1 MRRSLWGEFLVNVT
15 MPRLGVTMSEGKV
28 TKWLKREGD
37 TVQKGESLLEI
48 ESEKLTSVVEAEESG
63 VLRKIVVPEGS
74 DAPVGGVVGI
84 LTMPGE
90 EFTEEAVSAA
100 KPVTVEERR
109 EPARVEKP
117 EEMREIR
124 EKISPLA
131 RRLAE
136 EYGVDILKVKG
147 TGPDGRIVK
156 EDILRAAQEK
166 RPEERVELAKVAE
179 IRQMSVPRKV
189 IAEKLSR
196 SHVTAAHVTITTS
209 VDMTEAMALRE
220 RLAPEIERKA
230 GTGVSYTDIIVK
242 VVSGVLK
249 EYPILNS
256 TLEGDKIKLF
266 ADINIGVA
274 VALEDSLIV
283 PVVHNADR
291 KSLAEIATYLN
302 EKIEKVRRG
311 QLSVDE
317 VAGGTFTVSNL
328 GIYDVEVFTPII
340 NPPECAI
347 LGVGKIIQKPWVV
360 NDKVTIRPMA
370 TLSLSFDHRIIDGAK
385 AAAFLQTLK
394 ENLQKPEAL
403 VV

>member
-1 MRRSLWGEFLVNVT
+1 
-15 MPRLGVTMSEGKV
+15 
-28 TKWLKREGD
+28 
-37 TVQKGESLLEI
+37 
-48 ESEKLTSVVEAEESG
+48 
-63 VLRKIVVPEGS
+63 
-74 DAPVGGVVGI
+74 
-84 LTMPGE
+84 
-90 EFTEEAVSAA
+90 
-100 KPVTVEERR
+100 
-109 EPARVEKP
+109 
-117 EEMREIR
+117 
-124 EKISPLA
+124 
-131 RRLAE
+131 
-136 EYGVDILKVKG
+136 
-147 TGPDGRIVK
+147 
-156 EDILRAAQEK
+156 
-166 RPEERVELAKVAE
+166 
-179 IRQMSVPRKV
+179 MSVPRKV

-220 RLAPEIERKA
+220 GLAPEIERKA

-249 EYPILNS
+249 EYPVLNS

-266 ADINIGVA
+266 VDINIGVA

-283 PVVHNADR
+283 PVVHSADR
-291 KSLAEIATYLN
+291 KSLAEITTYLN

-317 VAGGTFTVSNL
+317 VTGGTFTVSNL

>member
-1 MRRSLWGEFLVNVT
+1 MIRVT
-15 MPRLGVTMSEGKV
+15 MPRLGATMTEGKV
-28 TKWLKREGD
+28 TEWLKKEGD
-37 TVQKGESLLEI
+37 AVQKGDGLFEVET
-48 ESEKLTSVVEAEESG
+48 EKLTSVVEAQDSG
-63 VLRKIVVPEGS
+63 VLRKILVPEGS
-74 DAPVGGVVGI
+74 DVPVGGVVGI
-84 LTMPGE
+84 LTMAGE

-109 EPARVEKP
+109 EPAGVEKP

-147 TGPDGRIVK
+147 TGLEGRIVK

-220 RLAPEIERKA
+220 RLAPEIERKT
-230 GTGVSYTDIIVK
+230 GTAVSYTDIIVK

-360 NDKVTIRPMA
+360 DDKVTIRPMA

>member
-1 MRRSLWGEFLVNVT
+1 MVLKVT

-37 TVQKGESLLEI
+37 TVQKGEALFEI
-48 ESEKLTSVVEAEESG
+48 ETEKLTSVVEAEEHG

-84 LTMPGE
+84 VTMPDE
-90 EFTEEAVSAA
+90 EFTEEAVTATR
-100 KPVTVEERR
+100 PTTVEERR
-109 EPARVEKP
+109 EVVKAEKP
-117 EEMREIR
+117 EEMRELR

-136 EYGVDILKVKG
+136 EYGVDISKVEG
-147 TGPDGRIVK
+147 TGPEGRIVK
-156 EDILRAAQEK
+156 EDILRAAQV
-166 RPEERVELAKVAE
+166 RPPEERVELVNVAE
-179 IRQMSVPRKV
+179 IREMSVPRKV

-209 VDMTEAMALRE
+209 VDMTETMSLRE
-220 RLAPEIERKA
+220 RLAPEIESKT
-230 GTGVSYTDIIVK
+230 GTSVSYTDIIVK
-242 VVSGVLK
+242 IVSSVLK
-249 EYPILNS
+249 EHPALNS

-283 PVVHNADR
+283 PVVHKADR
-291 KSLAEIATYLN
+291 RSLAEIATYLN
-302 EKIEKVRRG
+302 EKIEKARKG

-317 VAGGTFTVSNL
+317 VTGGTFTISNL
-328 GIYDVEVFTPII
+328 GIYDVEAFTPII

-360 NDKVTIRPMA
+360 NEKIAIRPIA
-370 TLSLSFDHRIIDGAK
+370 ILSLSFDHRIVDGAK

-394 ENLQKPEAL
+394 QNLQKPERS
-403 VV
+403 VD